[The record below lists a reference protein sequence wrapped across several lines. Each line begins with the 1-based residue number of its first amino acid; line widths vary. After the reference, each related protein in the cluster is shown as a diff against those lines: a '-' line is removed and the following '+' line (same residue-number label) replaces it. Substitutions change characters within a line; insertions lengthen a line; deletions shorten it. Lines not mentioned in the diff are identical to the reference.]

1 MIKIISAFLLLSV
14 SCAYVQAE
22 SAEEKGLA
30 IAYEVDARDNGF
42 VDTKVE
48 LEMVLR
54 DVSGNQNARSMRL
67 RILEVP
73 EDGDK
78 SLTVFDS
85 PPDIR
90 GTGLLTFSHKVA
102 SDDQW
107 LNLPALKRVKR
118 IASKN
123 KSGPFVGSEFA
134 FEDLASQ
141 EVEKYTY
148 RFVREEDFDGQACF
162 VIERV
167 PVDRYSGYTRQVAW
181 VDKAEYRYQKIDYY
195 DRKGSLLK
203 TLTSTGYQKYNGA
216 FWRADSMYMINHQ
229 TGKSTELLWRNY
241 EFDTGLKD
249 SDFTK
254 NSLQRMR

>member
-1 MIKIISAFLLLSV
+1 MIRTASLLLLLLCGGV
-14 SCAYVQAE
+14 CAQAE
-22 SAEEKGLA
+22 SLEKKGLA
-30 IAYEVDARDNGF
+30 IAKEVDARDDGF
-42 VDTKVE
+42 VDVKVD

-54 DVSGNQNARSMRL
+54 DSSGNQNSRSMRL
-67 RILEVP
+67 RTLEVP

-90 GTGLLTFSHKVA
+90 GTGLLTFSHKTEP
-102 SDDQW
+102 DDQW

-141 EVEKYTY
+141 EVEVYTY
-148 RFVREEDFDGQACF
+148 KFVGEESLDGQACF
-162 VIERV
+162 VIERF

-181 VDKAEYRYQKIDYY
+181 VDKAEYRNQKIDYY

-203 TLTSTGYQKYNGA
+203 TLTFRGYQKYNGK
-216 FWRADSMYMINHQ
+216 FWRADSMYMVNHQ
-229 TGKSTELLWRNY
+229 TDKSTELLWRNY
-241 EFDTGLKD
+241 EFDSGLKD